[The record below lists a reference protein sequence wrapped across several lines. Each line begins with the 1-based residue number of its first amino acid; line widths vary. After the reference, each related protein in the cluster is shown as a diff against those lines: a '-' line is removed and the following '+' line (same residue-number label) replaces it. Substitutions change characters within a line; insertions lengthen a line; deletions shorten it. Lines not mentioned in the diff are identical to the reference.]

1 VDRTEL
7 AVTQDALLGA
17 EKTLEWLEGRGL
29 TLSTVLDAGL
39 GYIPETARSPY
50 RHCVVI
56 PYFDARGE
64 LRGVRYRH
72 LRADAHMKYQTP
84 KGGGVHLYNAA
95 GSNAPVVAICEGEFD
110 ALVMKQLGV
119 EAVAIPGT
127 QSWQRAWRW
136 LFRNCDLVYVV
147 MDNDEAGLKASHRI
161 AAQLGDITEAEV
173 VEMPE
178 GFDVSDLYVK
188 DPDRLKELLT

>member
-1 VDRTEL
+1 
-7 AVTQDALLGA
+7 
-17 EKTLEWLEGRGL
+17 
-29 TLSTVLDAGL
+29 
-39 GYIPETARSPY
+39 
-50 RHCVVI
+50 
-56 PYFDARGE
+56 
-64 LRGVRYRH
+64 
-72 LRADAHMKYQTP
+72 
-84 KGGGVHLYNAA
+84 
-95 GSNAPVVAICEGEFD
+95 
-110 ALVMKQLGV
+110 MKQLGV